1 MIRIIAIIA
10 LLAGSLAHA
19 DWTLVNDQSRVNFV
33 TTKAGNFAE
42 AHYFRELSGKVR
54 EGIAHVTIALV
65 SVDTAIDIRNERMR
79 EFLFRTDLFPT
90 AEVTTPVD
98 VTGYEKLK
106 PGEQMDTRAVL
117 TVSLN
122 GQTQNIPMELVV
134 SRLADNRMLVAS
146 RKPAIVNASQFQLAS
161 GVEKLRELAGLPSIS
176 QSVPV
181 TFLLTFARD

>member
-1 MIRIIAIIA
+1 MIRFIAILA
-10 LLAGSLAHA
+10 LFAGSLAHA
-19 DWTLVNDQSRVNFV
+19 DWTLLNDQSRVNFV

-54 EGIAHVTIALV
+54 DGIAQVTIELV

-79 EFLFRTDLFPT
+79 KLLFRTDLFPT

-98 VTGYEKLK
+98 LGGFEKLA
-106 PGEQMDTRAVL
+106 PGDQMDTRAVL

-122 GQTQNIPMELVV
+122 GATQNIPMELVV
-134 SRLADNRMLVAS
+134 SRLADDRMLVAS
-146 RKPAIVNASQFQLAS
+146 RKPAIVNASQFQLAA
-161 GVEKLRELAGLPSIS
+161 GVEKLREVAGLPSIS

-181 TFLLTFARD
+181 TFLLTFTRD